1 MTKAELEK
9 AFSDAL
15 ENFKVD
21 MQASFDEY
29 SKEPATKGDLAEL
42 ARHTF
47 YALHEMRKA
56 LITYLD

>member
-9 AFSDAL
+9 AFNDAL
-15 ENFKVD
+15 ENFKAD

-29 SKEPATKGDLAEL
+29 SKEPATQ
-42 ARHTF
+42 RHTF
-47 YALHEMRKA
+47 YALHEMRNA